1 MPKRKQTAPKSPKT
15 DRLNAE
21 PGGEQ
26 QRVRRDREDTGRGR
40 GTRKQGTNQGRHGKA
55 RR

>member
-1 MPKRKQTAPKSPKT
+1 MANSKKTPPKSPKT

-26 QRVRRDREDTGRGR
+26 QRVRRDREDTGHGR
-40 GTRKQGTNQGRHGKA
+40 GTRNKAKNQGRHGRA

>member
-1 MPKRKQTAPKSPKT
+1 MANSKKTAPKSPKT
-15 DRLNAE
+15 DRLNTE

-40 GTRKQGTNQGRHGKA
+40 GTRNKGKNQGRHGKA

>member
-1 MPKRKQTAPKSPKT
+1 MATSKKTAPKSPKT

-40 GTRKQGTNQGRHGKA
+40 GTRKEGKNQGRHGKA